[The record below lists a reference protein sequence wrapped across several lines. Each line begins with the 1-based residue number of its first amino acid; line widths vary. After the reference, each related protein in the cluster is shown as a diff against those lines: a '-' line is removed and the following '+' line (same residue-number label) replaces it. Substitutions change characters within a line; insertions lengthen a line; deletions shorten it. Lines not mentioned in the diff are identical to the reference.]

1 MHLEG
6 NGVSAEGG
14 LQLELDTSSRTAKGR
29 YVTDE
34 PGLGVL
40 DSARLFLWLCSLISF

>member
-14 LQLELDTSSRTAKGR
+14 LQLELDTSSRTAK
-29 YVTDE
+29 D
-34 PGLGVL
+34 
-40 DSARLFLWLCSLISF
+40 AM